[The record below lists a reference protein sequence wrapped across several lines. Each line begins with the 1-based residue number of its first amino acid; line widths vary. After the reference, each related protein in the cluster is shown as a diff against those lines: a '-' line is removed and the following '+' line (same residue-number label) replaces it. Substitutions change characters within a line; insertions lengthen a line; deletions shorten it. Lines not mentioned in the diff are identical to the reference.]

1 MNQNIRDSLEVLAST
16 CVELCA
22 EGRLWAHYGYA
33 PHIDQVEV
41 YAHLV
46 GHDYCAEQP
55 EPPIFVERIYL
66 SGVLAADP
74 QAQLIALIRKL
85 NAYRKDDDA

>member
-55 EPPIFVERIYL
+55 EPPIFVESIYL
-66 SGVLAADP
+66 SGALASDP
-74 QAQLIALIRKL
+74 LAKIHALIDKL
-85 NAYRKDDDA
+85 NAYRAEDAA